1 MNEKTDIR
9 SILKNY
15 LKVSFKLRLKEQD
28 RNLMNKKLFIETL
41 TLLREIDDRRD
52 FMEEEIGLDPTVY
65 EEKFIQVIE
74 NLFKM
79 IFNKQQ
85 LTLIN
90 LYLFDLVHNQDW
102 DGKLQLD
109 MKIGNGEIQ
118 HQEFDFKT
126 PAEVWNVIE
135 LLK

>member
-1 MNEKTDIR
+1 MNERNLIK
-9 SILKNY
+9 SIVKKSLHVN
-15 LKVSFKLRLKEQD
+15 FKLKLKEQD
-28 RNLMNKKLFIETL
+28 RTLMNKKLFIQTL
-41 TLLREIDDRRD
+41 TILREIDDRRD

-65 EEKFIQVIE
+65 EEKFLMVIE

-90 LYLFDLVHNQDW
+90 LYLFDLVYDKEW
-102 DGKLQLD
+102 DGMLQLD
-109 MKIGNGEIQ
+109 LKVGSGEVQ
-118 HQEFDFKT
+118 QQVFNFRT
-126 PAEVWNVIE
+126 PEDVWNVIE

>member
-1 MNEKTDIR
+1 
-9 SILKNY
+9 
-15 LKVSFKLRLKEQD
+15 
-28 RNLMNKKLFIETL
+28 
-41 TLLREIDDRRD
+41 
-52 FMEEEIGLDPTVY
+52 MEEEIGLDPTVY